1 MTTSTPTP
9 TLTLAPRRGA
19 LLAGEDNRLEV
30 LVRIEAPERPAAA
43 AGRSPLNVALVLDRS
58 GSMSGRPLAEAS
70 RCARFAVDRLG
81 RSDRA
86 SLVVYDGEAD
96 LLVPSSRAADRQRFH
111 DAIRRVRSGGTTNLH
126 GGWLKGA
133 EQVSAHVA
141 PDTVSRVILLSDGM
155 ANRGLTDVSGI
166 SRQCAELADA
176 GVSTS
181 TYGLGDGF
189 NEELMIEMA
198 RAGQGNSYYGETADD
213 LMDPFM
219 DEFDLLAA
227 ICAKRVRFSVET
239 PEGVTVEVLNEL
251 TRRRRDGDY
260 RLPDLAFDAETW
272 ALVRVHVPAALARGG
287 GRPSTPVLRV
297 VARCRDVDGGLHE
310 LPAAALKLPAV
321 PEAEW
326 RGLAEDE
333 DVARRVAE
341 LEAAEAQDRAR
352 RAARAGDW
360 RQVRAQMREVRAH
373 AGDDEFLNRATDELD
388 GLVAEEDRT
397 MFMKEAAYSSRERR
411 GSIRGARRAMAS
423 GSMPRHLERKARQGR
438 RRDD

>member
-1 MTTSTPTP
+1 MTTSATP
-9 TLTLAPRRGA
+9 TLTLTPRRGA

-30 LVRIEAPERPAAA
+30 LVRIEAPERPGAAA
-43 AGRSPLNVALVLDRS
+43 RRSPLNVALVLDRS
-58 GSMSGRPLAEAS
+58 GSMSGRPLAEAR

-81 RSDRA
+81 RDDRA
-86 SLVVYDGEAD
+86 SLVVYDDEVD
-96 LLVPSSRAADRQRFH
+96 LLVPSSRVADRQRFR
-111 DAIRRVRSGGTTNLH
+111 DAVRRVGGGGMTNLH

-141 PDTVSRVILLSDGM
+141 PGAVSRVILLSDGM
-155 ANRGLTDVSGI
+155 ANRGLTDVSEI

-181 TYGLGDGF
+181 TYGLGRGF

-198 RAGQGNSYYGETADD
+198 RAGQGNSYYGETAED

-227 ICAKRVRFSVET
+227 ICAKRVRFSLET

-251 TRRRRDGDY
+251 TRRRRDGHY
-260 RLPDLAFDAETW
+260 RLPDLAFEAETW
-272 ALVRVHVPAALARGG
+272 ALARVHVPAALARGG

-297 VARCRDVDGGLHE
+297 VARYRDVDGRLHE
-310 LPAAALKLPAV
+310 LPAEALKLPAV

-326 RGLAEDE
+326 SGLAEDE
-333 DVARRVAE
+333 DVARRAAE

-360 RQVRAQMREVRAH
+360 DRVDAYVAEARAH
-373 AGDDEFLNRATDELD
+373 AADDPFLNRAADELE
-388 GLVAEEDRT
+388 GLAARRD
-397 MFMKEAAYSSRERR
+397 MAGFMKEAAYSSRERR
-411 GSIRGARRAMAS
+411 GSIRGGRRAMAS
-423 GSMPRHLERKARQGR
+423 GNMPRHLERKARQGR
-438 RRDD
+438 RRED